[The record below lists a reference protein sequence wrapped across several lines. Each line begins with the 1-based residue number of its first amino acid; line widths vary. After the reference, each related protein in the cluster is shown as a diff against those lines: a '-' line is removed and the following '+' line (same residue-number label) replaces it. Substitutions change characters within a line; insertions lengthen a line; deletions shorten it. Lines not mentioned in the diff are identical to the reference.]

1 MESLLG
7 NSTLGSPMTLE
18 LKRPP
23 SPLVEP
29 WLSDYDEDDD
39 EGIYYDDDEDD
50 DYEDYEDDDYLEE
63 DEGDVEDDDDY
74 DEDDEDL

>member
-7 NSTLGSPMTLE
+7 STLE
-18 LKRPP
+18 LETPWK
-23 SPLVEP
+23 SLEP
-29 WLSDYDEDDD
+29 TQPWMGDYDEDDD

-63 DEGDVEDDDDY
+63 DEGDVEEDDDY